1 MAIDWPAFS
10 FFSHKRA
17 DMARYLLWSLGRN

>member
-1 MAIDWPAFS
+1 MDVDYPAFS
-10 FFSHKRA
+10 FFSYKRV